1 VRLAK
6 VVLGLA
12 AALALQTTLAGLPF
26 RGTMAMDL
34 VLITVV
40 YVGLT
45 SGPVVG
51 LLAGAAAG
59 LAQDALT
66 SGILGI
72 GSLAKTIVG
81 FGAGV
86 LGTQFIVTAAV
97 PRFIVFAMATILHA
111 VVFMGAYVLLD
122 LRQFPSPYAAVA
134 GQAVGNGL
142 VGILGFQLIEMLPGT
157 WQRRKAGRVIR
168 R

>member
-6 VVLGLA
+6 VVVGLA
-12 AALALQTTLAGLPF
+12 AALALQTTLAGLPI
-26 RGTMAMDL
+26 RGIAAVDL
-34 VLITVV
+34 VLIGVV
-40 YVGLT
+40 NVGLT
-45 SGPVVG
+45 SGPVTG

-86 LGTQFIVTAAV
+86 LGTQFIVTASL

-111 VVFMGAYVLLD
+111 VVFMGAYTLLD

-142 VGILGFQLIEMLPGT
+142 VGVVGFQLIEMLPST
-157 WQRRKAGRVIR
+157 WQRRRTGRVIR

>member
-1 VRLAK
+1 MRRAK

-12 AALALQTTLAGLPF
+12 AALALQTTLAGLAI
-26 RGTMAMDL
+26 RGTVAVDL
-34 VLITVV
+34 VLIVVV

-66 SGILGI
+66 SGLLGI
-72 GSLAKTIVG
+72 GGLAKTVVG
-81 FGAGV
+81 FAAGV
-86 LGTQFIVTAAV
+86 LGTQFIVTAAL
-97 PRFIVFAMATILHA
+97 PRFIVFVVATILHA
-111 VVFMGAYVLLD
+111 LVFMGAYVLLD
-122 LRQFPSPYAAVA
+122 LRQFPAPYAAIA
-134 GQAVGNGL
+134 GQAAGNGL
-142 VGILGFQLIEMLPGT
+142 VGVLGFQLIEVFPGVL
-157 WQRRKAGRVIR
+157 QRRKAGKTIR